1 MYSSKQPIT
10 VRELVVV
17 IVRWKCLVGE
27 WEAIETN
34 AGTEAPMAKASIKST
49 MKAAAVKSAS
59 VKAPSVK
66 PASVK
71 ASEVTAA
78 SSC

>member
-1 MYSSKQPIT
+1 MYALKQPIT
-10 VRELVVV
+10 VRELIV
-17 IVRWKCLVGE
+17 IVVRWKRSVGE

-34 AGTEAPMAKASIKST
+34 ARTEATMVKASMKSA
-49 MKAAAVKSAS
+49 MKATKAT

-66 PASVK
+66 PAAVK

-78 SSC
+78 AC